1 MCPPNEKKKALQQE
15 SDRRENSASVV
26 INMIGKQL
34 VNEIKTDKCWTLYKE
49 IKNKQHLC
57 ASAPRVKC

>member
-34 VNEIKTDKCWTLYKE
+34 VNEIKTDKC
-49 IKNKQHLC
+49 
-57 ASAPRVKC
+57 